1 LVISR
6 WQATHLGDSKLLLV
20 GVSPVVSPRPSLGE
34 SVQEEA
40 ARAALKEGSAM
51 EVPMHEKR
59 TKVSDQEGL
68 VLMRAAPSL

>member
-1 LVISR
+1 
-6 WQATHLGDSKLLLV
+6 LLV